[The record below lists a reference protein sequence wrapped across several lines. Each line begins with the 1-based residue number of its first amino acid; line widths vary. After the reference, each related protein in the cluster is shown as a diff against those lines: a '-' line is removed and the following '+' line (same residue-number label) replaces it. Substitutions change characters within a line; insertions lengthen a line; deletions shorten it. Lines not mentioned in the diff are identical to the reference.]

1 MKIRIGTR
9 KSKLALWQAHHTK
22 SLLETAWPQVT
33 CEIVHF
39 VTEGDKSQ
47 ASGKPL
53 PQIGGKGLFTLELER
68 SLHSAEI
75 DIAVHSLKDLPV
87 EQPEGLTLGAIPQRG
102 TVEDALVAKHD
113 YRLGTLPFGAI
124 VGTSSLR
131 RQAQLLAARPDLNVQ
146 SIRGNVPTR
155 IRKMLDGQYH
165 AIVLARVGVERLEMA
180 EHVRQILPTDI
191 MLPAPGQGALGIQCR
206 ANDVDT
212 LGLLNAIDHPL
223 TRACVSAERAF
234 LNGLGA
240 GCSLP
245 VGAFARWDASHDR
258 PIHLEGVVGSVDG
271 NHMIEVSARGSD
283 PFELGATLAQT
294 ALQRGAAKL
303 LSHG

>member
-1 MKIRIGTR
+1 MKLRIGTR
-9 KSKLALWQAHHTK
+9 KSQLALWQAHNIK
-22 SLLETAWPQVT
+22 SLLEVAWPELT
-33 CEIVHF
+33 CDIVHF

-53 PQIGGKGLFTLELER
+53 PEIGGKGLFTLELER

-87 EQPEGLTLGAIPQRG
+87 EQPAGLTLGAIPARG
-102 TVEDALVAKHD
+102 TAEDALIAKHD
-113 YRLGTLPFGAI
+113 YKIGTLPFGAT

-131 RQAQLLAARPDLNVQ
+131 RQAQLLAMRPDLNVQ

-155 IRKMLDGQYH
+155 IQKMLDGQYH
-165 AIVLARVGVERLEMA
+165 AIVLARVGVERLGIT
-180 EHVRQILPTDI
+180 EHLRQILPVDV

-206 ANDVDT
+206 ADDT
-212 LGLLNAIDHPL
+212 ATLNLLAAIDDEE
-223 TRACVSAERAF
+223 TRNCVSAERAF

-245 VGAFARWDASHDR
+245 VGAFATWNANKSR
-258 PIHLEGVVGSVDG
+258 PLQLEGVVGSVDG
-271 NHMIEVSARGSD
+271 KQLIEVGTRGSD
-283 PFELGATLAQT
+283 PFELGAALAQT
-294 ALQRGAAKL
+294 ALDRGAAAL
-303 LSHG
+303 LSNG

>member
-1 MKIRIGTR
+1 MKLRIGTR
-9 KSKLALWQAHHTK
+9 KSKLALWQAHHVK
-22 SLLETAWPQVT
+22 SLLETAWSGLT

-53 PQIGGKGLFTLELER
+53 PEIGGKGLFTLELER

-87 EQPEGLTLGAIPQRG
+87 EQPDGLTLGAIPKRG
-102 TVEDALVAKHD
+102 TVEDALIAQHD
-113 YRLGTLPFGAI
+113 YKLGTLPFGAT

-131 RQAQLLAARPDLNVQ
+131 RQAQLLASRPDLNVQ

-155 IRKMLDGQYH
+155 IQKMLDGQYH
-165 AIVLARVGVERLEMA
+165 AIVLARVGVERLGMT
-180 EHVRQILPTDI
+180 EHLTQILPPSV

-206 ANDVDT
+206 ADDETT
-212 LGLLNAIDHPL
+212 LNFLAAIDDAE

-245 VGAFARWDASHDR
+245 VGAFAVWNANKSR
-258 PIHLEGVVGSVDG
+258 PLQLEGVVGSLDG
-271 NHMIEVSARGSD
+271 NTLIEVRTRGSD
-283 PFELGATLAQT
+283 PFEMGAALAQV
-294 ALQRGAAKL
+294 ALKRGAAEL
-303 LSHG
+303 LNNG